1 MKRCHINMRNHL
13 KLLTVLLTAL
23 LLFVGCGTDDG
34 SESTGT
40 PEEDNI
46 EQAGPAENNTTE
58 TNDDTEV
65 AEDEEDYRIVAT
77 TVALVEIMDALDLDL
92 VGVPTSYKDLPAR
105 YDDAVEVGMAA
116 EPDME
121 IIKSL
126 KPDDV
131 LSATTLDAEFDLTP
145 VFESADVP
153 VTFVDMEGIDN
164 MYESIAEIAKMY
176 DREELAEEIV
186 AEFATKAAEID

>member
-1 MKRCHINMRNHL
+1 MTAIFMM
-13 KLLTVLLTAL
+13 VLLI
-23 LLFVGCGTDDG
+23 VGCGTNDG
-34 SESTGT
+34 
-40 PEEDNI
+40 N
-46 EQAGPAENNTTE
+46 ENNEELSE
-58 TNDDTEV
+58 TKND
-65 AEDEEDYRIVAT
+65 ADYNLVAT
-77 TVALVEIMDALDLDL
+77 TVALVEILDELEIDL
-92 VGVPTSYKDLPAR
+92 VGVPTSYKDLPER

-131 LSATTLDAEFDLTP
+131 LSATTLDAEFDLAP